1 MTLPPDTV
9 ERLFA
14 AAEDLVRETG
24 LSAVT
29 LSAVAARAGVPM
41 EEVGHHFADDR
52 SLRHRLVERYH
63 DANREVLR
71 FSLRNMEGVE
81 DAVAQLQQ
89 AVHNYYEM
97 FHQDEVLRDVWT
109 EILTDRDLRR
119 INLGHVV
126 IKAADVVDLIRPL
139 VPNLPASEV
148 VPLVELMIHMS
159 DVAARWAAMRDPIQ
173 GRAMLAEFNNII
185 SLVGADLVRR
195 NEAAGVIRRPQAV
208 SHS

>member
-29 LSAVAARAGVPM
+29 LSAVAVRADVPM
-41 EEVGHHFADDR
+41 DKVAPYFADDR

-63 DANREVLR
+63 EANREVLR
-71 FSLRNMEGVE
+71 FSLRNMESVE
-81 DAVAQLQQ
+81 DAIAQLQQ
-89 AVHNYYEM
+89 AVHNYFEM
-97 FHQDEVLRDVWT
+97 FHQDAVLRDVWT
-109 EILTDRDLRR
+109 EILTDRDMRQ

-126 IKAADVVDLIRPL
+126 IKAADVVELIRPL
-139 VPNLPASEV
+139 VPNLPELEV
-148 VPLVELMIHMS
+148 VAVVELMIHMT
-159 DVAARWAAMRDPIQ
+159 DVAARWAAMRQPAQ
-173 GRAMLAEFNNII
+173 ARAMLVEFNNII
-185 SLVGADLVRR
+185 GLIGADLVRR